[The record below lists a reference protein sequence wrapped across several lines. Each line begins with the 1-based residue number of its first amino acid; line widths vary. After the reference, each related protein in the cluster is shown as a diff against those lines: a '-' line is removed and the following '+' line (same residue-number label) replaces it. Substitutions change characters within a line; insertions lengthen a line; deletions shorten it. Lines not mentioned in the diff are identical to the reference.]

1 MSHSSFTHRAILS
14 ASPIRR
20 RPSSPSP
27 AAPLLPPRPP
37 SYASVSFRIL
47 YPPPDSRRRSSFA
60 PSGLPVSATGDLAR
74 DAGAAAAVLAGAY
87 GLVFSFDSLTQ
98 RNLIQQSLSRKLVH
112 ILSGLLYLLSWPI
125 FSTSTNARYFA
136 LLVPLVNCT
145 RLLVHG
151 LSLVS
156 DEGLIKSMTRH
167 GNPEE
172 LLRGPLYYVFALI
185 LCAFV
190 FWRESPVG
198 VIALSM
204 MCGGDGVADIMGRK
218 FGSKKIPYNQRKSW
232 AGSVSMF
239 LFGFLVSVGMLYY
252 YSALGYFQLDW
263 TSTLQRVA
271 LVSLVATV
279 VESLP
284 ISEVV
289 DDNISVPLASILAAY
304 LSFNL

>member
-1 MSHSSFTHRAILS
+1 MSHLSFTHRAILS
-14 ASPIRR
+14 ASPILR

-47 YPPPDSRRRSSFA
+47 NPPPDSRRRSSFA

-98 RNLIQQSLSRKLVH
+98 RNLIQQN
-112 ILSGLLYLLSWPI
+112 
-125 FSTSTNARYFA
+125 STSTNARYFA

-198 VIALSM
+198 MIALSM
-204 MCGGDGVADIMGRK
+204 MCGGGGYTTTI
-218 FGSKKIPYNQRKSW
+218 FPIS
-232 AGSVSMF
+232 
-239 LFGFLVSVGMLYY
+239 LFLVPLTPLTPVNLDFRMLYY

-284 ISEVV
+284 ISE
-289 DDNISVPLASILAAY
+289 ASIDVVKSEDGIYEEGRSISGLMVSGAEW
-304 LSFNL
+304 S